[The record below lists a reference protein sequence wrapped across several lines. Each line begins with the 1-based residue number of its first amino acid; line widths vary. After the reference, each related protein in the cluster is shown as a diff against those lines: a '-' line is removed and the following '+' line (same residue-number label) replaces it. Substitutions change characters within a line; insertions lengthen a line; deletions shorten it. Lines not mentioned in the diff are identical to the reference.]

1 MERSYLVAFLAYW
14 LCKFVFSKNNVTF
27 IRPGVFKVARRISHG
42 VSFSLAVPVLASI
55 YKRQNDISSADD
67 LGNCTTVLPLHYVYG
82 WLGKYFDTHFTSSFT
97 KSIPIMAMFSGRI
110 FGKVEMSL
118 LARMKTTES
127 SNLIAS
133 TGLVDSSTIASTI
146 TLPAKDNI
154 REFEVHHFESTKS
167 KTVSTVGKSSS
178 LSQPKSFK
186 S

>member
-55 YKRQNDISSADD
+55 YKGQNDISSADD

-110 FGKVEMSL
+110 FENYRVIQPYSQHRFSRQFYYVQHL
-118 LARMKTTES
+118 LGE
-127 SNLIAS
+127 L
-133 TGLVDSSTIASTI
+133 
-146 TLPAKDNI
+146 KDDIHNGT
-154 REFEVHHFESTKS
+154 VHHFESTKS